1 MADSKTRPRLT
12 ANLQTPANPNP
23 FTLPPQLQSSIS
35 SRRGVPVRE
44 VKENKITYVAPRLSD
59 RPPIKDPTPGP
70 KAIEDQNDVPI
81 DGVKGYRGDE
91 LQRGAGILKPKFIMP
106 SVNILNRSDQEGYVD
121 DLEFAMFDFVQDEGG
136 NDPNGKNPL
145 VKDQNIT
152 HALRYGGGGITVNSM
167 FGEDLAS
174 YPAIFP
180 KDKPDKL
187 ANSRIQEF
195 FFGENRLP
203 EMKFLYS
210 NEFEAQEFNQSEFEV
225 NEYDVNNERT
235 AISALSPYADFTN
248 NQLLDQFIDSS
259 ILYGVVP

>member
-1 MADSKTRPRLT
+1 
-12 ANLQTPANPNP
+12 
-23 FTLPPQLQSSIS
+23 
-35 SRRGVPVRE
+35 
-44 VKENKITYVAPRLSD
+44 
-59 RPPIKDPTPGP
+59 
-70 KAIEDQNDVPI
+70 
-81 DGVKGYRGDE
+81 
-91 LQRGAGILKPKFIMP
+91 
-106 SVNILNRSDQEGYVD
+106 
-121 DLEFAMFDFVQDEGG
+121 
-136 NDPNGKNPL
+136 
-145 VKDQNIT
+145 
-152 HALRYGGGGITVNSM
+152 M

-259 ILYGVVP
+259 ILYGVVQ